1 MRAQRLPAAAVV
13 IGAVVLVVTG
23 PLLTIGAGADATGSY
38 TTTARADAFRVG
50 VSATGFIVSD
60 LTDTSGPSAQA
71 RVDSLGT
78 SVGFA
83 AFGYPGDAIA
93 GAPALITS
101 IVLPQLGLPPPNL
114 PAYPLAV
121 SSQHPGQPSEKVDQP
136 ALSLSAES
144 TAGSSTGHAAATG
157 SDSGG
162 NAMGKAVADAASKA
176 DSSGKLV
183 ADAAS
188 TVESVT
194 IASVLRIGRVVAT
207 AHAESSGTGA
217 PVTSSSFSAEA
228 MTVAG
233 VPVALTE
240 KGLVLAGSTVP
251 LPPSSSVAQALAASG
266 IGVRYLAPVASP
278 GAIQSAGLVV
288 SVTAQSPLGSKYSVV
303 YTFGIVQAGIAGG
316 VAGGVATPAS
326 PAPSV
331 GDSVPAPAVP
341 GGGASLPATAGTGAT
356 SPVLSAAPAASSAPR
371 ASAGAGAAPRTAP
384 LSSTSALSFY
394 LVLVVGAAVAVS
406 GSVLLRHFAVRLAW
420 TS

>member
-1 MRAQRLPAAAVV
+1 MRAWRLSGAAAVV
-13 IGAVVLVVTG
+13 GAVVVVVTA
-23 PLLTIGAGADATGSY
+23 PLQAVGARADSSGSY

-50 VSATGFIVSD
+50 VSATGFIVND
-60 LTDTSGPSAQA
+60 LTDTSGPTAQA

-83 AFGYPGDAIA
+83 SFLYPGDVIA
-93 GAPALITS
+93 GTPGLVASLVVPK
-101 IVLPQLGLPPPNL
+101 LGLPPPDL

-121 SSQHPGQPSEKVDQP
+121 ASQHPGQPSDKVDQP

-157 SDSGG
+157 PDSGG
-162 NAMGKAVADAASKA
+162 NATGKAVADAASKV
-176 DSSGKLV
+176 DSSGKPV

-188 TVESVT
+188 TVEAVT

-217 PVTSSSFSAEA
+217 PVTRSSFSAEA

-240 KGLVLAGSTVP
+240 KGLGLAGSSVP
-251 LPPSSSVAQALAASG
+251 LPPSSSVSQALAASG
-266 IGVRYLAPVASP
+266 ISVRYLAPVTSP

-288 SVTAQSPLGSKYSVV
+288 TVVTHSPTGNKYTVV
-303 YTFGIVQAGIAGG
+303 YTFGVVQAGIAGG
-316 VAGGVATPAS
+316 MAT

-331 GDSVPAPAVP
+331 GDSFPAPAVP

-356 SPVLSAAPAASSAPR
+356 SPVPSAAPAASSAPR
-371 ASAGAGAAPRTAP
+371 TSAGAAPRTAP

-406 GSVLLRHFAVRLAW
+406 GSALLRHFAVRLAW